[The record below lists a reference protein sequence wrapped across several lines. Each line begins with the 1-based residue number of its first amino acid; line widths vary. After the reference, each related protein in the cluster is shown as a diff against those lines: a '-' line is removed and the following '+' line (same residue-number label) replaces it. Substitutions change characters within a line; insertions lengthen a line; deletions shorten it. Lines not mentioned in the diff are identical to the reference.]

1 MSSQTR
7 KATAA
12 RRPHAPARLGM
23 VLAVC
28 CAAQFMVVMDASVVN
43 VALPTISESLHFSSN
58 SLQWVINAYTV
69 AFAGF
74 LLLGGR
80 LADIFGRRRIFL
92 IGVTVFALSSLIGG
106 LAPDGGWLI
115 GARAVQGLAAA
126 IVAPIT
132 LTVLTTTFTDTAGR
146 AKAFGLWGAVSGAGG
161 AVGVLI
167 GGVITEWL
175 SWRWILLVNVPVG
188 ALLFAGT
195 AWSVTELRDPDA
207 DPRRLDLTGALSV
220 TLGIMSLVYA
230 VAEAQRYGWG
240 SDRIIAALV
249 IAAVL
254 LAFFMFDQVRLARQP
269 LVPLSILRNRPVAV
283 ANLVA
288 FAASAALFSTFYF
301 FTLYTQDVLLYS
313 PLQTGLA
320 YLPLSVGIFLGAR
333 VIGPR
338 MKGIGPRWVLATGL
352 VLSVIGLA
360 WLSRTSVHAGF
371 AADLLGPTLLL
382 GLGQGMATASTANLA
397 TANLPYQQAGMAS
410 GLVNTSRQ
418 LGGAIGLAV
427 LVALALYRT
436 TQQMAAAG
444 HSHAAVSPALA
455 SGYGLAFLGAAIFC
469 AVGVLIALA
478 APGQVLAQPA
488 RGGGSAQQGDDAA
501 RPARRGR

>member
-1 MSSQTR
+1 
-7 KATAA
+7 
-12 RRPHAPARLGM
+12 
-23 VLAVC
+23 
-28 CAAQFMVVMDASVVN
+28 
-43 VALPTISESLHFSSN
+43 
-58 SLQWVINAYTV
+58 
-69 AFAGF
+69 
-74 LLLGGR
+74 
-80 LADIFGRRRIFL
+80 
-92 IGVTVFALSSLIGG
+92 
-106 LAPDGGWLI
+106 
-115 GARAVQGLAAA
+115 
-126 IVAPIT
+126 
-132 LTVLTTTFTDTAGR
+132 
-146 AKAFGLWGAVSGAGG
+146 VSGAGG

-207 DPRRLDLTGALSV
+207 DPRRLDIAGALSV

-240 SDRIIAALV
+240 SARIIAAFA
-249 IAAVL
+249 IAAAL
-254 LAFFMFDQVRLARQP
+254 LVFFMFDQVRLARQP

-301 FTLYTQDVLLYS
+301 FTLYAQGVLHYS
-313 PLQTGLA
+313 PLRTGLA

-333 VIGPR
+333 GIGPR
-338 MKGIGPRWVLATGL
+338 IKGIGPRWVLVTGL

-360 WLSRTSVHAGF
+360 WLSRTSAHAGF

-397 TANLPYQQAGMAS
+397 TADLPYQQAGMAS
-410 GLVNTSRQ
+410 GLVNTNRQ

-427 LVALALYRT
+427 LVALAIYQT
-436 TQQMAAAG
+436 TRQLATAG
-444 HSHAAVSPALA
+444 HSHAAVVNALA

-469 AVGVLIALA
+469 AAGVLIALA
-478 APGQVLAQPA
+478 APGRASAQPA
-488 RGGGSAQQGDDAA
+488 RNGGSASKQGGGQAARQGGGQAA
-501 RPARRGR
+501 RPAHTGGRRS